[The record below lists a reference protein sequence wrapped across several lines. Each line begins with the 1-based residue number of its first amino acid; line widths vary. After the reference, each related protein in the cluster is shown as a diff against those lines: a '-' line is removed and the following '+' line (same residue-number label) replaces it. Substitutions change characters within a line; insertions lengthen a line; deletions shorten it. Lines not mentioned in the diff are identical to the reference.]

1 MQVTNRLRLASG
13 VASGDGLIVGDTFD
27 LPPPLAWS
35 SADPS
40 QNASLRN
47 WTVKNILYAEV
58 DNYGCSLG
66 QELVSGVCAPC
77 SSGRYRAE
85 TTKSYFLWPEVPA
98 ELTLAAV
105 HRCSD
110 RC

>member
-1 MQVTNRLRLASG
+1 MQVNNRLRLASG

-35 SADPS
+35 SA
-40 QNASLRN
+40 
-47 WTVKNILYAEV
+47 
-58 DNYGCSLG
+58 
-66 QELVSGVCAPC
+66 ELVSGVCAPC

-98 ELTLAAV
+98 ELTLAAD
-105 HRCSD
+105 HKCSD
-110 RC
+110 FR